1 MHDMAIPRNNILIMD
16 NGINKRMGVV
26 IDWWF
31 YCYSIIRNFPSFIK
45 RFKKWINTQVFITFI
60 IIRYFILICFLSS
73 LMSLVWCFVLTETL
87 IDLLDLYIIIFKLKN
102 TYIGLTVLG
111 IGTSMPD
118 AITTIALAK

>member
-45 RFKKWINTQVFITFI
+45 RFKKWINTQVFFTLI
-60 IIRYFILICFLSS
+60 IKRYFILICFLSS
-73 LMSLVWCFVLTETL
+73 LMSLVWCFVLTEML
-87 IDLLDLYIIIFKLKN
+87 IDLLDLYIIIFKLNN

>member
-31 YCYSIIRNFPSFIK
+31 YCFSIIRNFPSFIK

>member
-45 RFKKWINTQVFITFI
+45 RFKKWINTQVFFTLI
-60 IIRYFILICFLSS
+60 IKRYFILICFLSS

-87 IDLLDLYIIIFKLKN
+87 IDLLDLYIIIFKLNN